1 MAVRKYQ
8 EIIDA
13 LSRSATVEDI
23 HEACSKFCRLYD
35 FDNFIYGAR
44 IPASFSKPYFI
55 YISGYPKAWRE
66 IYNSEGYVRIDPTV
80 HHCAN
85 HITPVTWERLSRQG
99 KDDRRVRE
107 FFGEASQ
114 FGLVSGV
121 SFPVHSGRGESAML
135 SLSSVESRQRAARK
149 IEEAIPFG
157 QMFTAYLHEA
167 VRRVFSSEILPLT
180 NVRLTEREKQCLLWC
195 AEGKTTWETS
205 RILGISERT
214 VLYHIQNAT
223 EKLNVSNRS
232 QAIARAIAM
241 GLITPEFC

>member
-1 MAVRKYQ
+1 MAVKTYHD
-8 EIIDA
+8 IIDA
-13 LSRSATVEDI
+13 LSCAATVEDI
-23 HEACSKFCRLYD
+23 HEACSEFCRLYD

-44 IPASFSKPYFI
+44 IPTSLSKPYFI

-66 IYNSEGYVRIDPTV
+66 IYNSEGYQRIDPTV
-80 HHCAN
+80 IHCAT
-85 HITPVTWERLSRQG
+85 HITPVTWERLFRQSRE
-99 KDDRRVRE
+99 DRRIRE

-135 SLSSVESRQRAARK
+135 SLSSAEARQRAARK
-149 IEEAIPFG
+149 IQEATPFG

-167 VRRVFSSEILPLT
+167 VRRVFSQEILPLT

-195 AEGKTTWETS
+195 AEGKTTWETA

-214 VLYHIQNAT
+214 VLYHIRNAS
-223 EKLNVSNRS
+223 EKLNVTNRS
-232 QAIARAIAM
+232 HAIARAIAM
-241 GLITPEFC
+241 GLITPEYS